1 MRNIRDIRTEECK
14 YYILSSD
21 LSGSSP
27 LKKIAI
33 VINLY
38 YEDLLKREYVYIDR
52 LPFEVDVFLITS
64 QETLFT
70 ELNERYKEY
79 DNFTILRKENRGRDL
94 SALLVCFK
102 SYWEHYDYIC
112 FLHDKKTSFVPEYVR
127 TDIDFWVKNLWMNSI
142 GSYEFIKNV
151 IIEFEK
157 DERLGL
163 LVPPEPEGLYTSE
176 WSRPRWYEGDYEN
189 VEKLA
194 AELGVASNISKSKPA
209 FTLGSVFWC
218 RKEALRKLFDYDWK
232 YEDFPEEPMLSGG
245 TISHAI
251 ERIIGYVAQDAG
263 FSVGTVMSTTYA
275 SEFFSFLQAN
285 INNMMWCLYD
295 EGQPTQFSY
304 YDKKFTEKKDFINYL
319 DSHPRLYIYGAGT
332 VGQRVSAEITR
343 LGYKVEKFIVTNK
356 LDDEDNVIS
365 IDEFK
370 SQLGDGIIVAVSGKY
385 NDEIEKTL
393 SKKYIEDYF
402 KYSL

>member
-102 SYWEHYDYIC
+102 AYWEHYDYIC

-127 TDIDFWVKNLWMNSI
+127 PDIDFWVKNLWMNSI

-232 YEDFPEEPMLSGG
+232 YEDFPDEPMPSGG

-263 FSVGTVMSTTYA
+263 YSVGTVMSTSYA
-275 SEFFSFLQAN
+275 SEFFSFLQNN
-285 INNMMWCLYD
+285 INKMMWCLHND
-295 EGQPTQFSY
+295 GKPTEFAY
-304 YDKKFTEKKDFINYL
+304 YDNIYADERGLINYL
-319 DSHPRLYIYGAGT
+319 DEHSRLFIYGAGQI
-332 VGQRVSAEITR
+332 GKSLENRIR
-343 LGYKVEKFIVTNK
+343 RWGYKVEKFIVTDNRQPYDNAIN
-356 LDDEDNVIS
+356 LEDYVY
-365 IDEFK
+365 E
-370 SQLGDGIIVAVSGKY
+370 LGDGIIVAVS
-385 NDEIEKTL
+385 E
-393 SKKYIEDYF
+393 KYIPEIKKELFDRSVSDYF
-402 KYSL
+402 VF